1 MLHVVYQR
9 HNIPPDEVY
18 AKESRHRAVM
28 YASDM
33 LVLEEEA
40 RERTRAER
48 QRGSR

>member
-9 HNIPPDEVY
+9 HNIPPDVVY
-18 AKESRHRAVM
+18 AKESRHRAMM

-40 RERTRAER
+40 RERKQVER
-48 QRGSR
+48 QRGNR